1 VISTDH
7 LKFYQK
13 NLANTWFEKQD
24 WKAYPFQKE
33 TWKHIIEG
41 RSGLLNAPTGCGKT
55 YAIWFGIM
63 QAWANG
69 NQISGDS
76 SQVSGDSSQVS
87 GIRSQESG
95 VRNQDKTNNKVPI
108 SKSRL
113 NCLWITPL
121 RALSKEIE
129 LATKRVTTD
138 LELPYKI
145 ALRSG
150 DTSTKERAEQ
160 KKNVPQALITTPESV
175 HVLLSQKGYP
185 DYFAGLQFV
194 VVDEWHELMGS
205 KRGVQVELA
214 ISRLRALNPNL
225 VVWGISAT
233 IGNLE
238 QAKEIL
244 LGENNQNSVLVRADI
259 NKKTI
264 IETVFPDTLEH
275 FPWAGH
281 LGIKLLDKVV
291 KIINKS
297 NSTLIF
303 TNTRSFAEIWYQKL
317 LSVAPDLAGLIA
329 MHHGSLGEEVRHW
342 VEEALHE
349 GRLKAVVCTSS
360 LDLGV
365 DFQPVDTVI
374 QIGSPKGV
382 ARMMQR
388 AGRSGHRPGATSTIF
403 FVPTHSLE
411 IIEGSAIREAIKLKK
426 IEAREPYVRSFDVL
440 IQYLVTLA
448 VSEGFSAPQIYSEI
462 VKTHCF
468 NTVTPQE
475 WAWCLE
481 FLTIGGKSLGAYDE
495 FQKVEIENGIYKVI
509 NRKIAL
515 RHRFSI
521 GTIVSDSMVKICLM
535 SGKYLGTI
543 EEWFTSK
550 LKPGD
555 TFFFAGMNLEFVRMV
570 DMQAIVRKSNSKK
583 GQIPSYQGGR
593 MPLSSELSNLIR
605 LKVDSYYQLSHGGTE
620 GHGAKYELS
629 HGDTEKHGDVEMNFL
644 KPLFKT
650 QIQRSHLPKK
660 EELLIEKMKSAN
672 GYHVFIYPFEGRLV
686 HEGMAAIL
694 AYRIG
699 NITQITFSLAMND
712 YGFELLSDQEIPI
725 EKAISEGILSA
736 KNLTEDVM
744 HSVNGVEIAR
754 RRFRDIAQIAGLVF
768 QGYPGKALKTRH
780 LQANSQL
787 FFNVFESYEKE
798 NLLLLQ
804 AYDEALNFQLEI
816 GRMTAAFNR
825 INTQK
830 IIIKTMDR
838 PSPFCFPILV
848 DGLSRDKFSNEN
860 IEDKIQKMIDGE

>member
-1 VISTDH
+1 MDATNE
-7 LKFYQK
+7 KFF
-13 NLANTWFEKQD
+13 LAKRWFEKQE
-24 WKAYPFQKE
+24 WQPHAFQKE
-33 TWKHIIEG
+33 TWEHILNG
-41 RSGLLNAPTGCGKT
+41 KSGLLNAPTGCGKT
-55 YAIWFGIM
+55 YAIWFGII
-63 QAWANG
+63 QEWTNRY
-69 NQISGDS
+69 QISGIS
-76 SQVSGDSSQVS
+76 GQVSGSFAT
-87 GIRSQESG
+87 
-95 VRNQDKTNNKVPI
+95 TNL
-108 SKSRL
+108 KSRL
-113 NCLWITPL
+113 HCLWITPL

-129 LATKRVTTD
+129 LAAKRVNND
-138 LELPYKI
+138 LDLPYKI

-150 DTSTKERAEQ
+150 DTSTKERADQ
-160 KKNVPQALITTPESV
+160 KKNIPQALITTPESV
-175 HVLLSQKGYP
+175 HVLLSQKDYP
-185 DYFAGLQFV
+185 NYFKNIQFV

-205 KRGVQVELA
+205 KRGVQTELA

-244 LGENNQNSVLVRADI
+244 LGENEANSVLVKANI
-259 NKKTI
+259 IKKTK
-264 IETVFPDTLEH
+264 IETVFPDTLDE

-303 TNTRSFAEIWYQKL
+303 TNTRSFAEIWYQNL
-317 LSVAPDLAGLIA
+317 LNAAPDLAGLIA
-329 MHHGSLGEEVRHW
+329 MHHGSLGDEVRHW
-342 VEEALHE
+342 VEDALHD

-388 AGRSGHRPGATSTIF
+388 AGRSGHRPGAVSSIY

-411 IIEGSAIREAIKLKK
+411 IIEGSAIRQAIENHD
-426 IEAREPYVRSFDVL
+426 IESREPYVRSFDVL
-440 IQYLVTLA
+440 LQYLVTLA
-448 VSEGFSAPQIYSEI
+448 VSEGFNAAQIFKEI
-462 VKTHCF
+462 KQTHCF
-468 NTVTPQE
+468 NTITAQE

-481 FLTIGGKSLGAYDE
+481 FLHKGGASLGAYDE
-495 FQKVEIENGIYKVI
+495 FQKVDIINGIYKVT
-509 NRKIAL
+509 NRRIAL

-521 GTIVSDSMVKICLM
+521 GTIVSDSMVKINLM
-535 SGKYLGTI
+535 TGKYLGTV
-543 EEWFTSK
+543 EEYFVSR
-550 LKPGD
+550 LNPGD
-555 TFFFAGMNLEFVRMV
+555 TFFFAGMNLEFVKMV
-570 DMQAIVRKSNSKK
+570 EMSAIVRRSNSKK
-583 GQIPSYQGGR
+583 GQVPSYQGGR

-605 LKVDSYYQLSHGGTE
+605 LKIDSFFSSKNTFPKLSLD
-620 GHGAKYELS
+620 K
-629 HGDTEKHGDVEMNFL
+629 EMSFL
-644 KPLFKT
+644 LPLFET
-650 QIQRSHLPKK
+650 QIRRSHLPRK
-660 EELLIEKMKSAN
+660 EELLIEKLQTKV
-672 GYHVFIYPFEGRLV
+672 GCHVFMYPFEGRLV

-699 NITQITFSLAMND
+699 KITPITFSLAMND

-725 EKAISEGILSA
+725 EKAIEKGVFSA

-744 HSVNGVEIAR
+744 HSVNGVEMAR
-754 RRFRDIAQIAGLVF
+754 RRFRDIARIGGLVF

-780 LQANSQL
+780 IQANSQL
-787 FFNVFESYEKE
+787 FFNVFENYEKE

-804 AYDEALNFQLEI
+804 AYDEALNFQLEL
-816 GRMTAAFNR
+816 GRMTQAFNR

-830 IIIKTMDR
+830 IVIKSIER

-848 DGLSRDKFSNEN
+848 DGLSRDKFSS
-860 IEDKIQKMIDGE
+860 EDREARIQKMIDGL